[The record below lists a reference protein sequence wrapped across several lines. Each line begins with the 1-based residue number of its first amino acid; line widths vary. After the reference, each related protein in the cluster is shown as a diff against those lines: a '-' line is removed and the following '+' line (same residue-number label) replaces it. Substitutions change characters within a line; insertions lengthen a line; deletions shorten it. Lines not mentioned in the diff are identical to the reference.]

1 MPSDTERSISIGEFR
16 AVTSAMIA
24 LERSPL
30 GALGFRA
37 GIPTPLY
44 RLNFGDNHDRLIR
57 VPGALWHVLASLS
70 ERRNKLLQWASDI
83 CLLLTNITRPFHC
96 PCVQLLGSTQSN
108 SALPFARHAATL
120 RESTAAHPACVCHA
134 ACRRPMC
141 SK

>member
-1 MPSDTERSISIGEFR
+1 MPSDTERSVSIGKFG
-16 AVTSAMIA
+16 AVTSAMLA

-83 CLLLTNITRPFHC
+83 CQLSLC
-96 PCVQLLGSTQSN
+96 PTLGRYTEQLRFILRSTCGNVTGKHRRTPRLCLPRSVQEADVQQMRN
-108 SALPFARHAATL
+108 AA
-120 RESTAAHPACVCHA
+120 
-134 ACRRPMC
+134 
-141 SK
+141 